1 MPVPQAAPRLLNT
14 RASTADRPRA
24 LPSAMGWG
32 GKGRGVDNSPSTS
45 SRSRSRE
52 ALALAAPSGPPRGR
66 GPAQLLRSALTQA
79 NLYTPQTRVET
90 LADAAAASAAAA
102 AGYCDEI
109 ARLNRL
115 LDVTRERAALEQQ
128 LQQKQREVQLLK
140 ERQRQQQQHKS
151 ATAAVAP
158 IPAEALGPSITE
170 QLRRSLELDLRKKI
184 IETCDVLSKAYSGAA
199 EPAALTA
206 AELEAAL
213 AGSAGAGGAAGA
225 AGAFAAAGAGAG
237 AAVSVRPAAV
247 PAAVTPGLPTPPRYP
262 PPAYLIALQ
271 QQHASAA
278 ARVLGQL
285 GDVKQEARPSPPPT
299 SDQREDSDGQAS
311 LARLDP

>member
-1 MPVPQAAPRLLNT
+1 M
-14 RASTADRPRA
+14 
-24 LPSAMGWG
+24 
-32 GKGRGVDNSPSTS
+32 
-45 SRSRSRE
+45 E
-52 ALALAAPSGPPRGR
+52 
-66 GPAQLLRSALTQA
+66 
-79 NLYTPQTRVET
+79 
-90 LADAAAASAAAA
+90 
-102 AGYCDEI
+102 
-109 ARLNRL
+109 
-115 LDVTRERAALEQQ
+115 
-128 LQQKQREVQLLK
+128 
-140 ERQRQQQQHKS
+140 ERQRQQQQQQQQHKS
-151 ATAAVAP
+151 AAAAVAP
-158 IPAEALGPSITE
+158 TPAEALGPSITE
-170 QLRRSLELDLRKKI
+170 QLRRSLELDLQHEI